1 MSSRSGRSAAC
12 SGSSARA
19 TISCSSPV
27 CAQRVAEHLDPQLLE
42 RMSIPLHVV
51 AVDVITDEELPLSRG
66 AGPEAVLASAA
77 IRAVLPRS
85 FGRIAA

>member
-1 MSSRSGRSAAC
+1 
-12 SGSSARA
+12 
-19 TISCSSPV
+19 
-27 CAQRVAEHLDPQLLE
+27 
-42 RMSIPLHVV
+42 MSIPLHVV